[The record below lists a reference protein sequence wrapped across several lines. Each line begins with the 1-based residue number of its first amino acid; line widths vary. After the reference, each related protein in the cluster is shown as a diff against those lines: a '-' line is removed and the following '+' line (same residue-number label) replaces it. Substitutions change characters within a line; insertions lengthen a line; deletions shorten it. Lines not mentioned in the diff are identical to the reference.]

1 MKVLSISFWVG
12 IITAVLFFITML
24 CFAWD
29 DGRMHEKEIK
39 NNIWK
44 YTLFLL
50 MGMITSVFCLV
61 FVFAYFTN
69 ILEII
74 NGIKI
79 VNIADAQVEGT
90 IFIIWNVFVIAK
102 YYLSILFPTST
113 NNRQSERINKKQIIF
128 LCVVNTLIELFI
140 IWYYRD
146 VLWYVISWIFC

>member
-1 MKVLSISFWVG
+1 
-12 IITAVLFFITML
+12 
-24 CFAWD
+24 
-29 DGRMHEKEIK
+29 MHEKEIK

-102 YYLSILFPTST
+102 YYLCILFPTST

>member
-74 NGIKI
+74 NGVKI

-102 YYLSILFPTST
+102 YYLCILFPTSM

>member
-1 MKVLSISFWVG
+1 
-12 IITAVLFFITML
+12 
-24 CFAWD
+24 
-29 DGRMHEKEIK
+29 MHEKEIK

-74 NGIKI
+74 NKVKI

-102 YYLSILFPTST
+102 YYLCILFPTST

>member
-12 IITAVLFFITML
+12 IITAVLFFITMR

-74 NGIKI
+74 NGVKI
-79 VNIADAQVEGT
+79 VNIVDVQVEGT

-102 YYLSILFPTST
+102 YYLCILFPTSM

>member
-1 MKVLSISFWVG
+1 MKILSISFWG
-12 IITAVLFFITML
+12 GNITAVLFFITML

-74 NGIKI
+74 NKVKI

-102 YYLSILFPTST
+102 YYLCILFPTSM

>member
-74 NGIKI
+74 NKVKI

-102 YYLSILFPTST
+102 YYLCILFPTSM